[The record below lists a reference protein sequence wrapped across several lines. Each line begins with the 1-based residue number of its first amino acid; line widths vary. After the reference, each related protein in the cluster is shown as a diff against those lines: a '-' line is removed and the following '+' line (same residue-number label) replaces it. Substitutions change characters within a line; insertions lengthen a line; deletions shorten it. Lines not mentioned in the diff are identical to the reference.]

1 MKKSKIILLF
11 LILVVLELTILV
23 GYPKFAYLVRH
34 NTYSISYYNYHP
46 AKTVV
51 SEVDTSKMPPA
62 QAVPILMYHGVLAK
76 KDNENTTI
84 ASFISQMEMLKRN
97 GYQTITLEQFD
108 NFLNG
113 KYTLPAKPIII
124 TFDDGRKDSYYTTD
138 DILKK
143 LGFIATLF
151 EVSGKPDQKDRFY
164 LSWAELKKMQE
175 SGRWDIQA
183 HGTFSHDK
191 FVIDASGTIGRF
203 LSSKIYYPNTAQLES
218 TSAFNTRVE
227 NDYIQNIRDLKDHL
241 GIDPKYF
248 AIPLNDYGEKP
259 VSNYPGGIPFNNQMI
274 TKYFSM
280 AFIEANDAEDVTKFN
295 IDIYNYQD
303 SDRYK
308 ISRIEVQNMSA
319 DFLKQILDYNAP
331 KEPGLT
337 YVFSNDNK
345 IAATFMYSYGNFFY
359 RQDGF
364 HVTTEKDTDTAR
376 LIFGELRWKNY
387 AVEANLERVFG
398 RSAAI
403 IGHFE
408 DTNNYVTFGMT
419 DNTVFI
425 REYIDGQEVDLF
437 PSLPYHQKYAT
448 GFHTFRMEFL
458 NGTVTAKIDN
468 QLMFWGITVNSLRG
482 RVGIKVWG
490 DTQPAE
496 TIIQSFKIEPII

>member
-1 MKKSKIILLF
+1 
-11 LILVVLELTILV
+11 
-23 GYPKFAYLVRH
+23 
-34 NTYSISYYNYHP
+34 
-46 AKTVV
+46 
-51 SEVDTSKMPPA
+51 
-62 QAVPILMYHGVLAK
+62 
-76 KDNENTTI
+76 
-84 ASFISQMEMLKRN
+84 
-97 GYQTITLEQFD
+97 
-108 NFLNG
+108 
-113 KYTLPAKPIII
+113 
-124 TFDDGRKDSYYTTD
+124 
-138 DILKK
+138 
-143 LGFIATLF
+143 
-151 EVSGKPDQKDRFY
+151 
-164 LSWAELKKMQE
+164 
-175 SGRWDIQA
+175 
-183 HGTFSHDK
+183 
-191 FVIDASGTIGRF
+191 
-203 LSSKIYYPNTAQLES
+203 
-218 TSAFNTRVE
+218 
-227 NDYIQNIRDLKDHL
+227 
-241 GIDPKYF
+241 
-248 AIPLNDYGEKP
+248 
-259 VSNYPGGIPFNNQMI
+259 
-274 TKYFSM
+274 
-280 AFIEANDAEDVTKFN
+280 
-295 IDIYNYQD
+295 
-303 SDRYK
+303 
-308 ISRIEVQNMSA
+308 MSA